1 MFILVKNLFLVIS
14 YLCLLGYM
22 FIHSIT
28 ITYLDRLILVY
39 ICYYSILL
47 IPRIHQIYV
56 YNIVERII
64 PKWTYLIR
72 ALFHYVLFYPTLTKA
87 FPAVLS
93 VFILMWW
100 KDIYFLITHAEKRLA
115 KIEMSMFDEECPQR
129 IAHLHLNVF
138 ADDMG
143 NRFHKHCFNTN
154 RIYLIENTQQ
164 SSDSLLSIHNYRSL
178 RMEGKPPRAFT
189 GDDKLYYKAS
199 NNKRIFI
206 SHREYFILTPLL
218 ILVWLMAMT
227 DVTASKNMYI
237 NHGILLADVLSK
249 WFGNKINDFI
259 IGIVYL
265 SGTVAILIG

>member
-1 MFILVKNLFLVIS
+1 
-14 YLCLLGYM
+14 
-22 FIHSIT
+22 
-28 ITYLDRLILVY
+28 
-39 ICYYSILL
+39 
-47 IPRIHQIYV
+47 
-56 YNIVERII
+56 
-64 PKWTYLIR
+64 
-72 ALFHYVLFYPTLTKA
+72 
-87 FPAVLS
+87 
-93 VFILMWW
+93 
-100 KDIYFLITHAEKRLA
+100 
-115 KIEMSMFDEECPQR
+115 
-129 IAHLHLNVF
+129 
-138 ADDMG
+138 
-143 NRFHKHCFNTN
+143 
-154 RIYLIENTQQ
+154 
-164 SSDSLLSIHNYRSL
+164 
-178 RMEGKPPRAFT
+178 MEGKPPRAFT